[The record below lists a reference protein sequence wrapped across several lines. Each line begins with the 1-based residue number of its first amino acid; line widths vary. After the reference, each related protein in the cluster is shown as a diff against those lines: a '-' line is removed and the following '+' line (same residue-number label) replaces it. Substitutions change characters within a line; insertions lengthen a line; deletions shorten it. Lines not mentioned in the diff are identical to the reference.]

1 MLFLENI
8 SSVLLGIH
16 MITAV
21 VSLIVLLAA
30 FSYIVLASDKDW
42 ESGVKAS
49 LYGAWGYIIT
59 FILGL
64 LIYPVFRV
72 KVRASDFD
80 KVRPWATG
88 IFEVKEHIGAIAL
101 FAAIAV
107 IVLAGSTTDKSEDN
121 RKQLFAF
128 LVATVAIVF
137 IFKFIAGFVLTG
149 LNRM

>member
-8 SSVLLGIH
+8 SSILLGIH
-16 MITAV
+16 LVTAI
-21 VSLIVLLAA
+21 VSLIALLAA
-30 FSYIVLASDKDW
+30 FSYIVLASNKDW
-42 ESGVKAS
+42 KTGVKAS
-49 LYGAWGYIIT
+49 ILGAWGYIVT
-59 FILGL
+59 FVLGL

-72 KVRASDFD
+72 KVRAADFD

-107 IVLAGSTTDKSEDN
+107 IVLAGSTNDKSEDN
-121 RKQLFAF
+121 RKKLFTF
-128 LVATVAIVF
+128 LVSTVTLVF
-137 IFKFIAGFVLTG
+137 VIKFIAGFVLTV